1 MLPNA
6 RSLPTDIASPAA
18 LRAAAGVGARDTIT
32 ATTIKTIIKTTI
44 A

>member
-1 MLPNA
+1 MLPNP
-6 RSLPTDIASPAA
+6 RSLPTDIASLAA
-18 LRAAAGVGARDTIT
+18 LRAAAGAGARGSIT